1 MKKLV
6 SLLKA
11 VMSQDMS
18 LFKYKVKPNSSRLKQ
33 VLFPLMIFIIIM
45 SAVASYAYMFAVPLS
60 KVGLT
65 YVMLTLFIIF
75 VTVTTFIEGIYKSQ
89 GILFEAKDND
99 ILFSL
104 PIDKSK
110 IFFIRMFKLLVFQIM
125 YNSTFIL
132 PAFIVYIFFENP
144 GVNFYIISFLMLI
157 LIPII
162 PTVLGATIGY
172 IVKAIAA
179 RFKSKKIVQTVLSI
193 VTFFAIFYLSY
204 NIQGLIE
211 NLAEKAT
218 SINDLLIKI
227 YLPVGIYIE
236 LIQEFSIVS
245 LIKLLLVNIIPLVL
259 FLVIGSKYYFNIIT
273 KSSNVSSNHKV
284 KNSEKLIKAQGP
296 MVSLIKKELN
306 RYFSS
311 PVYIFNTAFGIIL
324 MLIITIYSC
333 FNPNI
338 LVNMIN
344 KNQEMNISMET
355 IMNYLP
361 KVFCG
366 VCLFTACMT
375 SITSSSISLEGKA
388 FNLTK
393 SLPIKEEKILLA
405 KVLTSNIISMPIML
419 ISDIIFIIKFKTAFM
434 DSLAIFLVTLIV
446 PTVIAMI
453 GLLVNLKYPKM
464 NASND
469 TEVVK
474 QSMSSVVSV
483 FIGMFI
489 SMISVGVA
497 IQFDNILAFIYGEIV
512 VLAMAVFILWNVIR
526 TYGVKMFKNINV

>member
-18 LFKYKVKPNSSRLKQ
+18 LFKYKVKPNSSRFKQ

-75 VTVTTFIEGIYKSQ
+75 VTVTTFMEGIYKSQ

-172 IVKAIAA
+172 IVKAISA

-193 VTFFAIFYLSY
+193 VTFFGIFYLSY

-211 NLAEKAT
+211 NSAEKAT

-227 YLPVGIYIE
+227 YLPAGI
-236 LIQEFSIVS
+236 
-245 LIKLLLVNIIPLVL
+245 
-259 FLVIGSKYYFNIIT
+259 
-273 KSSNVSSNHKV
+273 
-284 KNSEKLIKAQGP
+284 
-296 MVSLIKKELN
+296 
-306 RYFSS
+306 
-311 PVYIFNTAFGIIL
+311 
-324 MLIITIYSC
+324 
-333 FNPNI
+333 
-338 LVNMIN
+338 
-344 KNQEMNISMET
+344 
-355 IMNYLP
+355 
-361 KVFCG
+361 
-366 VCLFTACMT
+366 
-375 SITSSSISLEGKA
+375 
-388 FNLTK
+388 
-393 SLPIKEEKILLA
+393 
-405 KVLTSNIISMPIML
+405 
-419 ISDIIFIIKFKTAFM
+419 
-434 DSLAIFLVTLIV
+434 
-446 PTVIAMI
+446 
-453 GLLVNLKYPKM
+453 
-464 NASND
+464 
-469 TEVVK
+469 
-474 QSMSSVVSV
+474 
-483 FIGMFI
+483 
-489 SMISVGVA
+489 
-497 IQFDNILAFIYGEIV
+497 
-512 VLAMAVFILWNVIR
+512 
-526 TYGVKMFKNINV
+526 